1 HSPLACQA
9 STLSRP
15 LHTYQFFLA
24 QSCRTLLC
32 STDRETDSPG
42 RPSQRAR
49 IGNGDQELSR
59 RHQRIAQ
66 AFRLDQKRGRNPR
79 QRRTLLCA
87 DFWVR
92 ILEAAHRAGKFF
104 WSFSSTAS
112 ARPESIDSAAAPTAE

>member
-92 ILEAAHRAGKFF
+92 ILGRLRKNKQVRTTAPAARVSVIVLF
-104 WSFSSTAS
+104 
-112 ARPESIDSAAAPTAE
+112 